1 MTLRANYFA
10 LAAKGMEIL
19 MNQES
24 YLRAN
29 SVSQKR

>member
-10 LAAKGMEIL
+10 LADKGMEIL

-24 YLRAN
+24 YL
-29 SVSQKR
+29 SELIGHPP